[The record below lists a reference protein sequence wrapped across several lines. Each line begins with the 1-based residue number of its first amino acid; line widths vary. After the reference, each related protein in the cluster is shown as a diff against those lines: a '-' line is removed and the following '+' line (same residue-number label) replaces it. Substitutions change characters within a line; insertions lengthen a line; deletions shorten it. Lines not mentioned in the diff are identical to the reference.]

1 MYKNLNKHIAKPL
14 ALFALFCVGM
24 SAFAQSFENE
34 VKTYKTKYGDLVI
47 KGKFPTVVTF
57 NNKPVSGLFGEATAY
72 IGDPKVFSLQ
82 GAEALFF
89 SSSPGSAC
97 AAELNFF
104 TAYPSGN
111 FKVGAKGGFGTC
123 GPEVKTTLKDDSI
136 VISVSGFGGDSG
148 GYFLANPSQKK
159 QMDKD
164 AKIKHY
170 WKYQDG
176 VVIPFAN

>member
-1 MYKNLNKHIAKPL
+1 MKILVSVVRFRPGPPKSNNASLLRGIFL
-14 ALFALFCVGM
+14 
-24 SAFAQSFENE
+24 SQSM
-34 VKTYKTKYGDLVI
+34 VL
-47 KGKFPTVVTF
+47 
-57 NNKPVSGLFGEATAY
+57 GLFGEATAY
-72 IGDPKVFSLQ
+72 VGDPKVFSLQ

-136 VISVSGFGGDSG
+136 IISVSGFGGHSG

-159 QMDKD
+159 QIDKD
-164 AKIKHY
+164 SKIKHY
-170 WKYQDG
+170 WKYKDG
-176 VVIPFAN
+176 FVIPLDN